1 MKISEFKRYL
11 EKMGVEVKN
20 GTRHWLLKY
29 NGKRSTLLRHPTKE
43 IDPRYAKKIL
53 KDLLT

>member
-53 KDLLT
+53 KDLGL